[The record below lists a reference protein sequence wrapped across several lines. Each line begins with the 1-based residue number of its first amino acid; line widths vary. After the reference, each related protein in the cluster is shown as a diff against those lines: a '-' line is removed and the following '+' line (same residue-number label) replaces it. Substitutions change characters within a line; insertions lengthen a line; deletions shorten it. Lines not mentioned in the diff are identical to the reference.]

1 MNNMASLVIQ
11 RIRQIVADE
20 HRPVSHLDF
29 LPSFTLEG
37 KEYHLE
43 YGTLRNILSRLRRT
57 GQIQIANK
65 TKQAFYTLPGVSF
78 SRSKTT
84 TMTPY
89 HMGVSQLCPNPSIYR
104 MIQNLPLGRNALHDI
119 HLRFKLRS
127 IWSTLAANSNFKIDP
142 ISKDIR
148 LPAWEIRDL
157 TLKTTIHRTDTVS
170 VVVGGSYN
178 PIAVDFNGI
187 IRLSDSLTVVEER
200 ISTIIRECNKGEGTL
215 VVPYHMGW
223 TVTLWHFG
231 IDGVTEYAGEKF
243 SCSWEVAQ
251 NSLIRAYT
259 KDFRNGKT
267 RIRLERQENPDKVLS
282 EAIEEKLNSSVRFDN

>member
-1 MNNMASLVIQ
+1 MDDLASAVIY
-11 RIRQIVADE
+11 RIRQIVVDE
-20 HRPVSHLDF
+20 HRPVSYLDF
-29 LPSFTLEG
+29 LPSFTVEG

-43 YGTLRNILSRLRRT
+43 YGTLRNILSRLRRL
-57 GQIQIANK
+57 GQIQIAYK

-84 TMTPY
+84 IMTPY
-89 HMGVSQLCPNPSIYR
+89 HTGVPHFGPDASIYR
-104 MIQNLPLGRNALHDI
+104 MIQNLPLGKNALHDI
-119 HLRFKLRS
+119 HLRFNLRS
-127 IWSTLAANSNFKIDP
+127 IWSTLAANSTLKIDP
-142 ISKDIR
+142 ISMDIR
-148 LPAWEIRDL
+148 LPVWEIRGL
-157 TLKTTIHRTDTVS
+157 VLRTTFHRTETVS

-187 IRLSDSLTVVEER
+187 IRLSDSLTIVEER
-200 ISTIIRECNKGEGTL
+200 ISTIIHECNKGKETI

-243 SCSWEVAQ
+243 SCTWEVAQ

-267 RIRLERQENPDKVLS
+267 CIRLERQENPDKVLS
-282 EAIEEKLNSSVRFDN
+282 EAIEEKLNSSVRIDN